1 MSDSP
6 VLDTTRRRDAT
17 PANGIHTNGARNGS
31 AQNGADHDEFGID
44 GPVRHGV
51 AQTGTDGLSIER
63 VGDGKLGSAL
73 LSVPGLEA
81 VRSAEND
88 NELTLNMGPQHPST
102 HGVFRLIMQLDGET
116 VVGVTPVMG
125 YLHRS
130 TEKLGEART
139 YVQGV
144 TLTDRM
150 DYLSPMTTNWAY
162 ALTVERLAGLEVPE
176 RAEYIRVIVSEL
188 SRLSSHL
195 VAVGTF
201 GADVGTWFTPLVYC
215 FREREEILDLFML
228 CAGVRMNPSYIRPGG
243 VARDLSEDFI
253 DRATNFVDR
262 MQKNIDEYESLL
274 TKNEIFLART
284 KGVGLLPPEL
294 AKQYSVTGPILRAS
308 GISYDI
314 RRAEPYGI
322 YDRFD
327 WEVPIR
333 YGGDAFDRY
342 MVRIEEMRQCVQ
354 ILQQALRDIPE
365 GEIRG
370 RMPKI
375 LRPPKADAYARIEG
389 PKGEIGF
396 YLISDG
402 STSPYRYKVR
412 APSFINLTVLSQLTI
427 GHKVADA
434 VVILGSFDIV
444 MGEVDR

>member
-1 MSDSP
+1 VSEGVAIEILESDSP
-6 VLDTTRRRDAT
+6 
-17 PANGIHTNGARNGS
+17 
-31 AQNGADHDEFGID
+31 
-44 GPVRHGV
+44 
-51 AQTGTDGLSIER
+51 
-63 VGDGKLGSAL
+63 
-73 LSVPGLEA
+73 
-81 VRSAEND
+81 
-88 NELTLNMGPQHPST
+88 NEMTLNMGPQHPST

-116 VVGVTPVMG
+116 VVGVKPVMG

-139 YVQGV
+139 YVQGI

-162 ALTVERLAGLEVPE
+162 SMAIEKLAGLEVPE

-188 SRLSSHL
+188 SRIASHQ
-195 VAVGTF
+195 VAIGTF

-228 CAGVRMNPSYIRPGG
+228 CAGVRMNPSYIRHGG
-243 VARDLSEDFI
+243 VARDLSEEFLERCSAFI
-253 DRATNFVDR
+253 EKMPR
-262 MQKNIDEYESLL
+262 KIDEYETLL
-274 TKNEIFLART
+274 TKNEIFMART
-284 KGVGLLPPEL
+284 KGIGMLPPDL
-294 AKQYSVTGPILRAS
+294 CRDNSITGPIARAS
-308 GISYDI
+308 GVAYDI

-327 WEVPIR
+327 YEVPVR
-333 YGGDAFDRY
+333 YGGDAYDRY
-342 MVRIEEMRQCVQ
+342 LVRVQEMRESVRIVR
-354 ILQQALRDIPE
+354 QALRDIPP
-365 GEIRG
+365 GDIRG

-375 LRPPKADAYARIEG
+375 LRPPKGEAYARIEG

-412 APSFINLTVLSQLTI
+412 APSYINLTVLSQLTI

>member
-1 MSDSP
+1 MHRPAAERGSVVSEGVAIEILESDSP
-6 VLDTTRRRDAT
+6 
-17 PANGIHTNGARNGS
+17 
-31 AQNGADHDEFGID
+31 
-44 GPVRHGV
+44 
-51 AQTGTDGLSIER
+51 
-63 VGDGKLGSAL
+63 
-73 LSVPGLEA
+73 
-81 VRSAEND
+81 
-88 NELTLNMGPQHPST
+88 NEMTLNMGPQHPST

-116 VVGVTPVMG
+116 VVGVKPVMG

-139 YVQGV
+139 YVQGT

-162 ALTVERLAGLEVPE
+162 ALAIEKLAGLEVPE

-188 SRLSSHL
+188 SRIASHQ
-195 VAVGTF
+195 VAIGTF

-228 CAGVRMNPSYIRPGG
+228 CAGVRMNPSYIRFGG
-243 VARDLSEDFI
+243 VARDLTDEFI
-253 DRATNFVDR
+253 ARAQAFIEK
-262 MQKNIDEYESLL
+262 MPAKIDEYETLL

-284 KGVGLLPPEL
+284 QGIGLLPPEL
-294 AKQYSVTGPILRAS
+294 CKDNSITGPIARAS
-308 GISYDI
+308 GVAYDI

-327 WEVPIR
+327 YQVPVQF
-333 YGGDAFDRY
+333 GGDAYARY
-342 MVRIEEMRQCVQ
+342 LVRVAEMRESVK
-354 ILQQALRDIPE
+354 IVRQALRDIPQ
-365 GEIRG
+365 GDIRG

-375 LRPPKADAYARIEG
+375 LRPPKGEAYARIEG

-396 YLISDG
+396 YMISDG

-412 APSFINLTVLSQLTI
+412 APSYINLTVLSQLTI

>member
-1 MSDSP
+1 VSEGVAIEILESDSP
-6 VLDTTRRRDAT
+6 
-17 PANGIHTNGARNGS
+17 
-31 AQNGADHDEFGID
+31 
-44 GPVRHGV
+44 
-51 AQTGTDGLSIER
+51 
-63 VGDGKLGSAL
+63 
-73 LSVPGLEA
+73 
-81 VRSAEND
+81 

-116 VVGVTPVMG
+116 VVGVKPVMG

-162 ALTVERLAGLEVPE
+162 AAAIEKLAGLEVPE
-176 RAEYIRVIVSEL
+176 RAQYIRVIVSEL
-188 SRLSSHL
+188 SRIASHQ
-195 VAVGTF
+195 VAIGTF

-228 CAGVRMNPSYIRPGG
+228 CAGVRMNPSYIRHGG
-243 VARDLSEDFI
+243 VARDLSEEFLARCQAFI
-253 DRATNFVDR
+253 EKMPR
-262 MQKNIDEYESLL
+262 KIDEYETLL

-284 KGVGLLPPEL
+284 KGIGMLPPEL
-294 AKQYSVTGPILRAS
+294 CKEYSVTGPIARAS
-308 GISYDI
+308 GIAYDI

-327 WEVPIR
+327 YEIPVR
-333 YGGDAFDRY
+333 FGGDAYDRY
-342 MVRIEEMRQCVQ
+342 MVRVQEMRESVK
-354 ILQQALRDIPE
+354 IVRQALRDIPA
-365 GEIRG
+365 GDIRG

-375 LRPPKADAYARIEG
+375 LRPPKGEAYARIEG

-412 APSFINLTVLSQLTI
+412 APSYINLTVLSQLTI

>member
-1 MSDSP
+1 VSEGVAIEILESDSP
-6 VLDTTRRRDAT
+6 
-17 PANGIHTNGARNGS
+17 
-31 AQNGADHDEFGID
+31 
-44 GPVRHGV
+44 
-51 AQTGTDGLSIER
+51 
-63 VGDGKLGSAL
+63 
-73 LSVPGLEA
+73 
-81 VRSAEND
+81 

-116 VVGVTPVMG
+116 VVGVKPVMG

-139 YVQGV
+139 YVQGTV
-144 TLTDRM
+144 LTDRM
-150 DYLSPMTTNWAY
+150 DYLSPMTTNWSY
-162 ALTVERLAGLEVPE
+162 ALAIERLAGLEVPE
-176 RAEYIRVIVSEL
+176 RAEYIRVIVGEL
-188 SRLSSHL
+188 SRIASHQ
-195 VAVGTF
+195 VAIGTF

-228 CAGVRMNPSYIRPGG
+228 CAGVRMNPSYIRFGG
-243 VARDLSEDFI
+243 VARDLTDEFI
-253 DRATNFVDR
+253 ERARAFIEK
-262 MQKNIDEYESLL
+262 MPYKIDEYESLL

-284 KGVGLLPPEL
+284 KGIGMLPPEL
-294 AKQYSVTGPILRAS
+294 CKENSVTGPIARAS
-308 GISYDI
+308 GIAYDI

-327 WEVPIR
+327 WEVPVR
-333 YGGDAFDRY
+333 FGGDAYDRY
-342 MVRIEEMRQCVQ
+342 LVRVQEMRESVRIVR
-354 ILQQALRDIPE
+354 QALRDIPP
-365 GEIRG
+365 GDIRG

-375 LRPPKADAYARIEG
+375 LRPPKGEAYARVEG

-396 YLISDG
+396 YLVSDG

-412 APSFINLTVLSQLTI
+412 APSYINLTVLSQLTI

>member
-1 MSDSP
+1 MRRPAARRDSAVSEGVAIEILESDSP
-6 VLDTTRRRDAT
+6 
-17 PANGIHTNGARNGS
+17 
-31 AQNGADHDEFGID
+31 
-44 GPVRHGV
+44 
-51 AQTGTDGLSIER
+51 
-63 VGDGKLGSAL
+63 
-73 LSVPGLEA
+73 
-81 VRSAEND
+81 

-116 VVGVTPVMG
+116 VVGVKPVMG

-162 ALTVERLAGLEVPE
+162 ALTIEKLAGLEVPE
-176 RAEYIRVIVSEL
+176 RAQYIRVIVSEL
-188 SRLSSHL
+188 SRIASHQ
-195 VAVGTF
+195 VAIGTF
-201 GADVGTWFTPLVYC
+201 GADVGTWFTPLVYA

-228 CAGVRMNPSYIRPGG
+228 CAGVRMNPSYIRHGG
-243 VARDLSEDFI
+243 VARDLTDEFVERAKAFI
-253 DRATNFVDR
+253 EKMPA
-262 MQKNIDEYESLL
+262 KIDEYETLL

-284 KGVGLLPPEL
+284 KGIGMLPPEL
-294 AKQYSVTGPILRAS
+294 CKEYSVTGPIARAS
-308 GISYDI
+308 GIAYDI

-327 WEVPIR
+327 YETPVHF
-333 YGGDAFDRY
+333 GGDAYDRY
-342 MVRIEEMRQCVQ
+342 LVRVQEMRESVK
-354 ILQQALRDIPE
+354 IVRQALRDIPP
-365 GEIRG
+365 GDIRG

-375 LRPPKADAYARIEG
+375 LRPPKGEAYARLEG

-412 APSFINLTVLSQLTI
+412 APSYINLTVLSQLTI

>member
-1 MSDSP
+1 VSEGVAIEILESDSP
-6 VLDTTRRRDAT
+6 
-17 PANGIHTNGARNGS
+17 
-31 AQNGADHDEFGID
+31 
-44 GPVRHGV
+44 
-51 AQTGTDGLSIER
+51 
-63 VGDGKLGSAL
+63 
-73 LSVPGLEA
+73 
-81 VRSAEND
+81 
-88 NELTLNMGPQHPST
+88 NEMTLNMGPQHPST

-116 VVGVTPVMG
+116 VVGVKPVMG

-139 YVQGV
+139 YVQGT

-162 ALTVERLAGLEVPE
+162 ALAIEKLAGLEVPE

-188 SRLSSHL
+188 SRIASHQ
-195 VAVGTF
+195 VAIGTF

-228 CAGVRMNPSYIRPGG
+228 CAGVRMNPSYIRFGG
-243 VARDLSEDFI
+243 VARDLTDEFI
-253 DRATNFVDR
+253 ARAQAFIEK
-262 MQKNIDEYESLL
+262 MPAKIDEYETLL

-284 KGVGLLPPEL
+284 KGIGLLPPDL
-294 AKQYSVTGPILRAS
+294 CKDNSITGPIARAS
-308 GISYDI
+308 GVAYDI

-327 WEVPIR
+327 WEVPVLF
-333 YGGDAFDRY
+333 GGDAYARY
-342 MVRIEEMRQCVQ
+342 LVRVAEMRESVK
-354 ILQQALRDIPE
+354 IVRQALRDIPP
-365 GEIRG
+365 GDIRG

-375 LRPPKADAYARIEG
+375 LRPPKGEAYARIEG

-412 APSFINLTVLSQLTI
+412 APSYINLTVLSQLTI

>member
-1 MSDSP
+1 MRRPAARRGSAVSEGVAIEILESDSP
-6 VLDTTRRRDAT
+6 
-17 PANGIHTNGARNGS
+17 
-31 AQNGADHDEFGID
+31 
-44 GPVRHGV
+44 
-51 AQTGTDGLSIER
+51 
-63 VGDGKLGSAL
+63 
-73 LSVPGLEA
+73 
-81 VRSAEND
+81 
-88 NELTLNMGPQHPST
+88 NEMTLNMGPQHPST

-116 VVGVTPVMG
+116 VVGVKPVMG

-139 YVQGV
+139 YIQGV

-162 ALTVERLAGLEVPE
+162 ALTIERLAGLEVPE

-188 SRLSSHL
+188 SRIASHQ
-195 VAVGTF
+195 VAIGTF

-228 CAGVRMNPSYIRPGG
+228 CAGVRMNPSYIRHGG
-243 VARDLSEDFI
+243 VARDLSDEFLARCQTFI
-253 DRATNFVDR
+253 DKLPR
-262 MQKNIDEYESLL
+262 KIDEYETLL

-284 KGVGLLPPEL
+284 KGIGMLPPEL
-294 AKQYSVTGPILRAS
+294 CKEYSVTGPIARAS
-308 GISYDI
+308 GIPYDV

-327 WEVPIR
+327 YEVPVR
-333 YGGDAFDRY
+333 FGGDAYDRY
-342 MVRIEEMRQCVQ
+342 IVRVAEMRESVK
-354 ILQQALRDIPE
+354 IIRQALRDIPQ
-365 GEIRG
+365 GDIRG

-375 LRPPKADAYARIEG
+375 LRPPKGEAYARIEG

-396 YLISDG
+396 YLVSDG

-412 APSFINLTVLSQLTI
+412 APSYINLTVLSQLTI

>member
-1 MSDSP
+1 VSEGVAIEILESDSP
-6 VLDTTRRRDAT
+6 
-17 PANGIHTNGARNGS
+17 
-31 AQNGADHDEFGID
+31 
-44 GPVRHGV
+44 
-51 AQTGTDGLSIER
+51 
-63 VGDGKLGSAL
+63 
-73 LSVPGLEA
+73 
-81 VRSAEND
+81 
-88 NELTLNMGPQHPST
+88 NEMTLNMGPQHPST

-116 VVGVTPVMG
+116 VVGVKPVMG

-162 ALTVERLAGLEVPE
+162 ALTIEKLAGLEVPE

-188 SRLSSHL
+188 SRIASHQ
-195 VAVGTF
+195 VAIGTF

-228 CAGVRMNPSYIRPGG
+228 CAGVRMNPSYIRHGG
-243 VARDLSEDFI
+243 VARDLSEEFLERCSAFI
-253 DRATNFVDR
+253 EKMPR
-262 MQKNIDEYESLL
+262 KIDEYETLL
-274 TKNEIFLART
+274 TKNEIFMART
-284 KGVGLLPPEL
+284 KGIGMLPPDL
-294 AKQYSVTGPILRAS
+294 CRDNSITGPIARGS
-308 GISYDI
+308 GVAYDI

-327 WEVPIR
+327 YEVPVR
-333 YGGDAFDRY
+333 YGGDAYDRY
-342 MVRIEEMRQCVQ
+342 LVRVQEMRESVRIVR
-354 ILQQALRDIPE
+354 QALRDIPP
-365 GEIRG
+365 GDIRG

-375 LRPPKADAYARIEG
+375 LRPPKGEAYARIEG

-412 APSFINLTVLSQLTI
+412 APSYINLTVLSQLTI

>member
-1 MSDSP
+1 MSEGVAIEILESDSP
-6 VLDTTRRRDAT
+6 
-17 PANGIHTNGARNGS
+17 
-31 AQNGADHDEFGID
+31 
-44 GPVRHGV
+44 
-51 AQTGTDGLSIER
+51 
-63 VGDGKLGSAL
+63 
-73 LSVPGLEA
+73 
-81 VRSAEND
+81 
-88 NELTLNMGPQHPST
+88 NEMTLNMGPQHPST

-116 VVGVTPVMG
+116 VVGVKPVMG

-139 YVQGV
+139 YVQGTV
-144 TLTDRM
+144 LTDRM

-162 ALTVERLAGLEVPE
+162 ALAIEKLAGLEVPE

-188 SRLSSHL
+188 SRIASHQ
-195 VAVGTF
+195 VAIGTF

-228 CAGVRMNPSYIRPGG
+228 CAGVRMNPSYIRFGG
-243 VARDLSEDFI
+243 VARDLSE
-253 DRATNFVDR
+253 
-262 MQKNIDEYESLL
+262 E
-274 TKNEIFLART
+274 FLARCQAFIDKMPAQDRRVRVAADQERDLPGPDQGDRACCRRSCARTTASPGRSRGPAASPTTSAAPSRTASTTASTT
-284 KGVGLLPPEL
+284 KSRSASAATPTTATWSGSRRC
-294 AKQYSVTGPILRAS
+294 ARAS
-308 GISYDI
+308 RSSG
-314 RRAEPYGI
+314 RRSATSPT
-322 YDRFD
+322 
-327 WEVPIR
+327 
-333 YGGDAFDRY
+333 
-342 MVRIEEMRQCVQ
+342 
-354 ILQQALRDIPE
+354 

-375 LRPPKADAYARIEG
+375 LRPPKGEAYARIEG

-412 APSFINLTVLSQLTI
+412 APSYINLTVLSQLTI

>member
-1 MSDSP
+1 MSEGVAIEILESDSP
-6 VLDTTRRRDAT
+6 
-17 PANGIHTNGARNGS
+17 
-31 AQNGADHDEFGID
+31 
-44 GPVRHGV
+44 
-51 AQTGTDGLSIER
+51 
-63 VGDGKLGSAL
+63 
-73 LSVPGLEA
+73 
-81 VRSAEND
+81 
-88 NELTLNMGPQHPST
+88 NELTLNMGTQHPST

-116 VVGVTPVMG
+116 VVGVKPVMG

-162 ALTVERLAGLEVPE
+162 AMAIEKLAGLEVPE
-176 RAEYIRVIVSEL
+176 RAQYIRVIVSEL
-188 SRLSSHL
+188 SRIASHQ
-195 VAVGTF
+195 VAIGTF

-228 CAGVRMNPSYIRPGG
+228 CAGVRMNPSYIRHGG
-243 VARDLSEDFI
+243 VARDLSEEFLA
-253 DRATNFVDR
+253 RCQAFVDKMPR
-262 MQKNIDEYESLL
+262 KIDEYETLL

-284 KGVGLLPPEL
+284 KGIGMLPPEL
-294 AKQYSVTGPILRAS
+294 CKEYSVTGPIARAS
-308 GISYDI
+308 GIAYDV

-327 WEVPIR
+327 YQVPVR
-333 YGGDAFDRY
+333 FGGDAYDRY
-342 MVRIEEMRQCVQ
+342 LVRVQEMRESVK
-354 ILQQALRDIPE
+354 IVRQALRDIPP
-365 GEIRG
+365 GDIRG

-375 LRPPKADAYARIEG
+375 LRPPKGEAYARIEG

-412 APSFINLTVLSQLTI
+412 APSYINLTVLSQLTI